1 MFEFENSITIHRSIE
16 DVFRFV
22 TDLTTVPKWNYYVRS
37 VTPTSDH
44 PGTEGATYHQIR
56 KNDEQELVIASLEPN
71 RSLVVE
77 SIPPSKPEFRREMTF
92 AGDGES
98 TTITDRWQ
106 LDLGVPRLLEGL
118 AARRARSGVQ
128 ENLGKLKVLLETGRV
143 TLQDGRHFTLQGV
156 V

>member
-1 MFEFENSITIHRSIE
+1 MFEFENSITIDRDIE

-56 KNDEQELVIASLEPN
+56 KNDEQELVIVKLEPG
-71 RSLVVE
+71 RSFIVE
-77 SIPPSKPEFRREMTF
+77 SLPPSRPEFRREMTF
-92 AGDGES
+92 ALAGGS

-118 AARRARSGVQ
+118 AARRARSGVE
-128 ENLGKLKVLLETGRV
+128 ENLGKLKMLLETGRV
-143 TLQDGRHFTLQGV
+143 TLQDGRTFSL
-156 V
+156 